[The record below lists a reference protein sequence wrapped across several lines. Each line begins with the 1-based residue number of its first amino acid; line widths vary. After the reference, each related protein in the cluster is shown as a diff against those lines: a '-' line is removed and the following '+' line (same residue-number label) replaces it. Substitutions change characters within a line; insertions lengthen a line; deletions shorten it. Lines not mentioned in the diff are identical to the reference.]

1 MRTRVLLK
9 VAALAGILA
18 LTGCAAKVAQPN
30 QYSGFLKDY
39 SSLKETTSAS
49 GKPELRW
56 IDPNFNPA
64 NYDNIV
70 YHPVTYY
77 PVPKPTTQVG
87 EKALQDILNYTNKEL
102 KQAISER
109 KPLATTAG
117 KRSLIFRG
125 AITGVDSS
133 KEGLQFYEVIP
144 VAMIVAG
151 TQAATGH
158 RTMDT
163 NLYFEAEVIDAS
175 TNKPVIKVVRKGE
188 GKTLANENTPLTV
201 DTLKQVIDDMAVDAV
216 KFDLSA
222 LIVPAPSDDGAVF
235 LQPPQASLRRSNSCS
250 GLANITRLPSR
261 ISASPITAL
270 LCQTYPS

>member
-18 LTGCAAKVAQPN
+18 LTGCAAKVAQPD

-77 PVPKPTTQVG
+77 PVPKPTTRR

-151 TQAATGH
+151 TRAATGH

-175 TNKPVIKVVRKGE
+175 TNKPVIKVVRKG
-188 GKTLANENTPLTV
+188 KAKPANENTPLTV

-216 KFDLSA
+216 KFD
-222 LIVPAPSDDGAVF
+222 PS
-235 LQPPQASLRRSNSCS
+235 QR
-250 GLANITRLPSR
+250 
-261 ISASPITAL
+261 
-270 LCQTYPS
+270 